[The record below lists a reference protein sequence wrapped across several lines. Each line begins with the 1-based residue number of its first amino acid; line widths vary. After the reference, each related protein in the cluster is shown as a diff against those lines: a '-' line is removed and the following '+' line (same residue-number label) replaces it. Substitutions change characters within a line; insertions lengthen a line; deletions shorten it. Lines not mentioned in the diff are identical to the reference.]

1 MRYSADGLAAVDKLL
16 GHLRLLSAELR
27 LGAGDPAVGAGVRH
41 AFTGALNKQVTLSVE
56 LLSLLGGWNVGVTDE
71 R

>member
-1 MRYSADGLAAVDKLL
+1 MLL
-16 GHLRLLSAELR
+16 GDLGLFLVELR
-27 LGAGDPAVGAGVRH
+27 FGAGDPALGAGVRH
-41 AFTGALNKQVTLSVE
+41 ALTGALDKKVTLSVE

>member
-1 MRYSADGLAAVDKLL
+1 LFLV
-16 GHLRLLSAELR
+16 ELR
-27 LGAGDPAVGAGVRH
+27 FGAGDPALGAGVRH
-41 AFTGALNKQVTLSVE
+41 ALTGALDKKVTLSVE